1 MRLRRSILMDDRR
14 GQYFHV
20 ISRVVDRRFIFGD
33 YEKDV
38 FLGMV
43 RQYEGFTGVQVLS
56 YCLMSNHFHLLLYV
70 PPRPESIPES
80 EVLKRLGCLYSK
92 DQMSEILE
100 ELEGLDSEELRRF
113 REEYLDKFRVRMFHL
128 SHFVRELKLRFSKFY
143 NARNERRGTLWEERF
158 RCALIEGHDNALMNT
173 AAYIELNPVRAGIV
187 EDPLKY
193 RWCSFTE
200 AVAGGESA
208 RAGIVKLASGKNS
221 PMPYKDAEKR
231 YREFHIYKSKVQ
243 SGSRKPMAAEKGR
256 FEQGDRQKGGTL
268 TMFDSVGT
276 RVRYFIDGVLVGSR
290 EFIEEWYTRN
300 KEKLNINRKVISTR
314 IQGNG
319 DIGLHTYRKVD

>member
-1 MRLRRSILMDDRR
+1 MDSHR

-20 ISRVVDRRFIFGD
+20 ISRVVDRRFVFGD

-38 FLGMV
+38 FLGML

-70 PPRPESIPES
+70 PPRPEFIPES

-100 ELEGLDSEELRRF
+100 ELEGLNSEELRRF

-143 NARNERRGTLWEERF
+143 NARNERKGTLWEERF
-158 RCALIEGHDNALMNT
+158 RCSLIEGCPNALMNT

-187 EDPLKY
+187 EDPLQY

-200 AVAGGESA
+200 AVAGGGA
-208 RAGIVKLASGKNS
+208 AKAGIVKLASGMNS
-221 PMPYKDAEKR
+221 PIPYKDAEKR
-231 YREFHIYKSKVQ
+231 YREFHIYKSKIQ
-243 SGSRKPMAAEKGR
+243 SGSRRPMAADKGLC
-256 FEQGDRQKGGTL
+256 EQGNQLKGDTL
-268 TMFDSVGT
+268 TMGESVGT

-290 EFIEEWYTRN
+290 EFIEDWYKRN
-300 KEKLNINRKVISTR
+300 KDKLNTKRKVISSR
-314 IQGNG
+314 VRREGNT
-319 DIGLHTYRKVD
+319 DLYTYRKVD